1 MGAAFKWVLV
11 FFAVLSLGLFVLTK
25 LITFLD
31 PPRPGRPRGPT
42 LRRVER
48 ALRWSVIVPALLG
61 LAILI
66 VTLWR
71 GGG

>member
-1 MGAAFKWVLV
+1 VGVAFKWVLV

-31 PPRPGRPRGPT
+31 PPRPERPRGPT
-42 LRRVER
+42 LRRLER

-61 LAILI
+61 LAILV

-71 GGG
+71 GAG